1 MPDPTPN
8 PAEAPQRLMLPGEEE
23 ALELLDEARAEEFK
37 PEEDRR
43 GFSITKWADDDPVKA
58 ANLAD
63 YLIHVHGQAEDLK
76 AQVKAIAQ
84 ARRDEADAFEKTR
97 LAHIEADQARIAML
111 LKVYADETYPQRTR
125 TITLMSG
132 ELTRRGSGGLL
143 SLTGTDQEIIDWLLE
158 HDPDGGY
165 DRHVKLVPKLDKTSL
180 KGDLDKSADGST
192 VYKPT
197 GEMFVAEQQGG
208 DGGIAVEKKLAVVS
222 PKTENFGVKPFKR

>member
-8 PAEAPQRLMLPGEEE
+8 PAEAPQRLRLPGEEE

-97 LAHIEADQARIAML
+97 LAHIEADQARIAITVGDEDVAARIPGHIGGAVEGADAAGGMEQFHFIHRLADIAGVAFVTPAAFLQHL
-111 LKVYADETYPQRTR
+111 LQVIDGLGLITDVGGKLYVYAVGKKEDYE
-125 TITLMSG
+125 
-132 ELTRRGSGGLL
+132 
-143 SLTGTDQEIIDWLLE
+143 
-158 HDPDGGY
+158 
-165 DRHVKLVPKLDKTSL
+165 
-180 KGDLDKSADGST
+180 
-192 VYKPT
+192 
-197 GEMFVAEQQGG
+197 
-208 DGGIAVEKKLAVVS
+208 VEA
-222 PKTENFGVKPFKR
+222 